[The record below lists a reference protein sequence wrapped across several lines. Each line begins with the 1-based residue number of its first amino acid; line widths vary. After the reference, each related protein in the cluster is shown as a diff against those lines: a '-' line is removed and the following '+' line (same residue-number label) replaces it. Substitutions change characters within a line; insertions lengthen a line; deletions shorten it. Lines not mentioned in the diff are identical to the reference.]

1 VYPSSVVRYARGI
14 QLYRDAGSAF
24 PEVQE
29 MSDKTFDPSRR
40 RLFRQGAVIAS
51 GAALGGLM
59 LKVKAPAQGGKVSQ
73 AIAKYQATP
82 HGTQQCDGCM
92 QYIPGKTPSA
102 NGTCKIVEGSISPKG
117 WCMFFAPKS

>member
-1 VYPSSVVRYARGI
+1 
-14 QLYRDAGSAF
+14 
-24 PEVQE
+24 
-29 MSDKTFDPSRR
+29 MTDKTFDPSRR

-59 LKVKAPAQGGKVSQ
+59 LEVKAPAQGGKVSKTV
-73 AIAKYQATP
+73 AKYQETP

-92 QYIPGKTPSA
+92 QYIPGKAASA

-117 WCMFFAPKS
+117 WCTFFTAKT